1 MFNKEK
7 PAQSIS
13 SEAVNQ
19 AEATEQEND
28 NSEKRKKALKRILTR
43 SALMV
48 GVINAALLGGAKVDD
63 QFNKNSK
70 APASLNMESNT
81 MDNVEEQD
89 YYTAIQTPDDYVKP
103 ELPSDPVG
111 PDMNDID
118 SSTANDRDHILSG
131 DGTASYF
138 KYNTPDNQ
146 GVDSSS
152 SSDWQHIGE
161 SEMTS
166 LNHEATVEA
175 GSGVIEN
182 EELTELNDAYI
193 PPVPP
198 SIEPVGPTIEPIG
211 PSIEPVGPHDGGE
224 SDAED
229 SDDGEGIPIDD
240 PIKDPKPYY
249 VDDPEPEYDDD
260 TEKVSDDTNDI
271 FKNAVPH
278 RVDIPEP
285 DYYDTNEAD
294 PNTGAQSEEAEA
306 PIQAQAEEAEAPV
319 EGQAIEADA
328 PLRTAEAEE
337 AEAPVRTEAEEAEA
351 PINPD
356 TSNQ

>member
-7 PAQSIS
+7 PAQPIS

-48 GVINAALLGGAKVDD
+48 GVINAALLGGAKFGD

-89 YYTAIQTPDDYVKP
+89 YYTAIQTPDDYAKP

-111 PDMNDID
+111 PDMNDIG
-118 SSTANDRDHILSG
+118 SSTANDRDRILSG

-138 KYNTPDNQ
+138 EYNTPDNQ
-146 GVDSSS
+146 GVDPSS

-175 GSGVIEN
+175 ESGVIEN
-182 EELTELNDAYI
+182 DELTESKDAYI

-198 SIEPVGPTIEPIG
+198 SIEPVGP
-211 PSIEPVGPHDGGE
+211 HDGGE
-224 SDAED
+224 SDTED
-229 SDDGEGIPIDD
+229 SDDGEVRRPGQQGGLCRKNVLEGIVRRRFCPR
-240 PIKDPKPYY
+240 KK
-249 VDDPEPEYDDD
+249 
-260 TEKVSDDTNDI
+260 
-271 FKNAVPH
+271 F
-278 RVDIPEP
+278 
-285 DYYDTNEAD
+285 
-294 PNTGAQSEEAEA
+294 TGHQFF
-306 PIQAQAEEAEAPV
+306 P
-319 EGQAIEADA
+319 
-328 PLRTAEAEE
+328 
-337 AEAPVRTEAEEAEA
+337 
-351 PINPD
+351 
-356 TSNQ
+356 

>member
-7 PAQSIS
+7 PAQPIP
-13 SEAVNQ
+13 SESANQ
-19 AEATEQEND
+19 AEATEQED
-28 NSEKRKKALKRILTR
+28 GNSEKRKKALKRILTR

-48 GVINAALLGGAKVDD
+48 GVINAALLGGAKFGN
-63 QFNKNSK
+63 QISENSK

-81 MDNVEEQD
+81 IDNVEEQD
-89 YYTAIQTPDDYVKP
+89 YYTAIQTPDDYAKSDLPADPVEPDANDSMNSASDKRDY
-103 ELPSDPVG
+103 ELPDV
-111 PDMNDID
+111 
-118 SSTANDRDHILSG
+118 
-131 DGTASYF
+131 ASYF
-138 KYNTPDNQ
+138 EYNTPDNQ

-175 GSGVIEN
+175 ESGVIEN
-182 EELTELNDAYI
+182 DELTELKDAYT

-198 SIEPVGPTIEPIG
+198 SIEPIGPAIEPIG
-211 PSIEPVGPHDGGE
+211 PAIEPVGPHDGGE
-224 SDAED
+224 SDTED

-240 PIKDPKPYY
+240 PIKDPQPYY
-249 VDDPEPEYDDD
+249 VDDPEPEYDDE
-260 TEKVSDDTNDI
+260 TEKVSDDMNDI

-278 RVDIPEP
+278 RVDNPEP

-294 PNTGAQSEEAEA
+294 PNTGAQLEEAEA

-319 EGQAIEADA
+319 AGQAIEADA